1 MQNNLPFSTVDE
13 VLEGQVLVFD
23 KPLTWTSFDVVNK
36 IRGTLKSVFKL
47 RKVKVGHAGTL
58 DPLATGVLIL
68 CTGRKTKT
76 IDLLQAEE
84 KTYTGTIRLG
94 VTTPS
99 FDAETEIDSWGDI
112 DTIKTLSHENI
123 SEKAQTLTGDLAQMP
138 PQFSAKKVDG
148 VVAYNAAREGKT
160 VKLTPKAVKV
170 FRFDITSVS
179 TSLVGDPP
187 VVDVEFLIR
196 CSKGTYI
203 RALAR
208 DLGKA
213 LEVGGTL
220 TELRRTKSG
229 NFTVEN
235 AYDLQEFISS
245 VKSLAKT
252 EF

>member
-1 MQNNLPFSTVDE
+1 MHRPLPFSTSEE
-13 VLEGQVLVFD
+13 VLDGQVLVFD

-36 IRGTLKSVFKL
+36 VRYTFKNVFGL

-76 IDLLQAEE
+76 IEALQAEE

-99 FDAETEIDSWGDI
+99 FDAETEIDSWGDTVEI
-112 DTIKTLSHENI
+112 EKLTLDSI
-123 SEKAQTLTGDLAQMP
+123 SKAALALTGDLNQMP

-148 VVAYNAAREGKT
+148 VVAYNAARKG
-160 VKLTPKAVKV
+160 VKINLTPKAVQV
-170 FRFDITSVS
+170 FSFNTPKIESANVE
-179 TSLVGDPP
+179 GHP
-187 VVDVEFLIR
+187 VIDVKFEIK

-213 LEVGGTL
+213 LGVGGTL
-220 TELRRTKSG
+220 TELRRTQSG
-229 NFTVEN
+229 NFKVEN
-235 AYDLQEFISS
+235 AFDLQEFISS
-245 VKSLAKT
+245 VKSLA
-252 EF
+252 

>member
-1 MQNNLPFSTVDE
+1 MSNNLPFSTVDE

-36 IRGTLKSVFKL
+36 VRGTLKSVFKL

-99 FDAETEIDSWGDI
+99 FDAETEIDSWGDV
-112 DTIKTLSHENI
+112 DTINTLSHAII
-123 SEKAQTLTGDLAQMP
+123 SEKSQTLTGDLAQMP

-148 VVAYNAAREGKT
+148 VVAYNAARKGKT
-160 VKLTPKAVKV
+160 VKLTPKDVTV
-170 FRFDITSVS
+170 FSFDITSVS
-179 TSLVGDPP
+179 TSLVGDHP

-213 LEVGGTL
+213 LGVGGTL

-245 VKSLAKT
+245 VKSLAQA

>member
-1 MQNNLPFSTVDE
+1 MSNNIPFSTVDE

-36 IRGTLKSVFKL
+36 VRGTLKSVFKL
-47 RKVKVGHAGTL
+47 RNVKVGHAGTL

-99 FDAETEIDSWGDI
+99 FDAETEVDSWGDV
-112 DTIKTLSHENI
+112 DTIKTLSHETI

-148 VVAYNAAREGKT
+148 VVAYNAARRGEK
-160 VKLTPKAVKV
+160 VNLKPKSVQV
-170 FRFDITSVS
+170 FSFEITSFTPNHLS
-179 TSLVGDPP
+179 NHPIIDAQ
-187 VVDVEFLIR
+187 FLIK

-213 LEVGGTL
+213 LNVGGTL
-220 TELRRTKSG
+220 VELRRIKSG

-245 VKSLAKT
+245 VKSLA
-252 EF
+252 